1 MKKIFGIIG
10 AFWGFIGIS
19 LILLHGMS
27 CVVPY
32 VFSMEL
38 SNMKWYHIISLFLS
52 IITLGY
58 AEGYKGFQLSFSP
71 RAAKRVNL
79 VSKNPNFKNVVFSPL
94 FCMGFFGISKQR
106 MIITYLLTLSII
118 FLIIIIEK
126 MSDPWRGI
134 IDAGVLVGLSWG
146 LLSFWFFSFKSLK

>member
-38 SNMKWYHIISLFLS
+38 SNMKWYHIYSLFLS
-52 IITLGY
+52 IIILGY

-79 VSKNPNFKNVVFSPL
+79 VSKNPNFLKCSFFAIIL
-94 FCMGFFGISKQR
+94 YGFFLVFLKENDNYLF
-106 MIITYLLTLSII
+106 TYAIHY
-118 FLIIIIEK
+118 
-126 MSDPWRGI
+126 
-134 IDAGVLVGLSWG
+134 
-146 LLSFWFFSFKSLK
+146 FFDYNN